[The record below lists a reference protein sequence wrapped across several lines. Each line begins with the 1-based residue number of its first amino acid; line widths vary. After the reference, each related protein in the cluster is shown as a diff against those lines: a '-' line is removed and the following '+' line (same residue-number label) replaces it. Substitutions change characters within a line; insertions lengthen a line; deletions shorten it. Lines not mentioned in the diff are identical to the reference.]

1 MPSELAG
8 PGGWRRGLSAIF
20 TVGIRPCSGAILVLV
35 FALAQGMFW
44 AGIAATLVMGL
55 GTAVTVAAIAII
67 AVSAKDVAR
76 WLSAGSE
83 GGALVMRG
91 LEFGAAGMVLLFG
104 IGLLLGYVAS
114 ERVTCF

>member
-1 MPSELAG
+1 
-8 PGGWRRGLSAIF
+8 
-20 TVGIRPCSGAILVLV
+20 
-35 FALAQGMFW
+35 
-44 AGIAATLVMGL
+44 
-55 GTAVTVAAIAII
+55 
-67 AVSAKDVAR
+67 
-76 WLSAGSE
+76 LSAGGE